1 MTVTTT
7 LDRQYF
13 PGDGSNK
20 NFPFNFKFFDN
31 SQIYVYLIDPAGGVV
46 GKVLNV
52 DYTISGALS
61 PVGGQVVMSVAP
73 ALNYQVLIQRKL
85 TITQPTSIRNQGAF
99 FPAIHEDVFDR
110 LTMLVQQAIF
120 EVGNG
125 LQKNAAG
132 LAWDFKGLRGVNAA
146 NPINAQ
152 DVATKNS
159 VELYVSSILLTG
171 QGPVNNASN
180 VLYVYPDGVTH
191 VVQDLSSPTGVKG
204 IGTPGGN
211 LGDLLDKTLGFQ
223 NVAAMAAASIPS
235 TLNYLVTAC
244 AQTPGYGGRVFTR
257 YTGSYAADGWCIV
270 QTADGSKWKAV
281 GVPDPQLFGAVN
293 GTDITSAM
301 QRFINY
307 AATRREPEMNWSI
320 NGIIS
325 SPVVGTV
332 GVGSSDYC
340 RNIKGKLSLAEPAA
354 TVAGTLFTMTN
365 FIQTTIGD
373 GEYIGSIL
381 YSARKAWGAFKFIG
395 CKYLTG
401 GDFYIVGCVRWG
413 MECTNYTTEFK
424 FGHLKFLYCGSSN
437 SQGVTFSATTHFR
450 TGSVL
455 SQRSNFQVFTPPAG
469 VRSGD
474 GLLINGTYYHIR
486 VIDTSGQ
493 TMQVFPALDSVDLA
507 NISGAYWIMGGGFR
521 HGDGEAN
528 AGYISRLSGLVCA
541 IDCACDDLYPV
552 TIGKAASQVSVVR
565 VRIGVDRD
573 AAYRG
578 GATLDTYT
586 EGTKIDTV
594 VLGQGGDVI
603 TGTPYSVGH
612 TGQFTPVVP
621 YQFADY
627 INDDLTKNSLRN
639 TPVLMTDVN
648 KRSVVPRTMQTPVV
662 STQGGNTEVTVIA
675 VQEVGGG
682 YGKVN
687 QLSLDKARA
696 SGNGCYSLSMFFF
709 GASTGNPGTVTL
721 QDASGTGVTV
731 MGEAIHNLV
740 MTGPTMVFAMFIN
753 NNWTVY
759 KGAAFVNG

>member
-13 PGDGSNK
+13 PGDGANK

-31 SQIYVYLIDPAGGVV
+31 SQIYVYLIDPSGAVV
-46 GKVLNV
+46 GKILNV
-52 DYTISGALS
+52 DYTLSGAMS
-61 PVGGQVVMSVAP
+61 PGGGQVVMTIAP
-73 ALNYQVLIQRKL
+73 PLNYQILVQRKL
-85 TITQPTSIRNQGAF
+85 PITQPTSIRNQGAF

-120 EVGNG
+120 ETGNS
-125 LQKNAAG
+125 LQKNQAG
-132 LAWDFKGLRGVNAA
+132 TVWDFKGLRGINAA
-146 NPINAQ
+146 NPISAQ

-159 VELYVSSILLTG
+159 VELYVSSILQTG
-171 QGPVNNASN
+171 QGPVNNAAN

-191 VVQDLSSPTGVKG
+191 VVQDLSGPNGVNG
-204 IGTPGGN
+204 IGAPGGS
-211 LGDLLDKTLGFQ
+211 LGDLLAKSQGFQ
-223 NVAAMAAASIPS
+223 TVALMAAATIPS
-235 TLNYLVTAC
+235 SMNFLVTAC
-244 AQTPGYGGRVFTR
+244 AATAGYGGSVFIR
-257 YTGSYAADGWCIV
+257 YTGPYAADGWCIV
-270 QTADGSKWKAV
+270 QTADGAKWKAM
-281 GVPDPQLFGAVN
+281 GVPDPHLFGAVD
-293 GTDITSAM
+293 GADITAAM
-301 QRFINY
+301 QRFITY
-307 AATRREPEMNWSI
+307 AATHREPEMNWSV

-325 SPVVGTV
+325 APVVGTV

-340 RNIKGKLSLAEPAA
+340 RNIKGKLSLTEPAA

-381 YSARKAWGAFKFIG
+381 YSARKVYGAFKFIG

-401 GDFYIVGCVRWG
+401 GDFYIIGCIRWG
-413 MECTNYTTEFK
+413 MEVSNYTTEFK

-437 SQGVTFSATTHFR
+437 SQGVPFSATTHFR
-450 TGSVL
+450 TGTL
-455 SQRSNFQVFTPPAG
+455 LTQRSNFQVFTPPAG
-469 VRSGD
+469 VRFGD

-486 VIDTSGQ
+486 VIDTISQ

-507 NISGAYWIMGGGFR
+507 SIAGAYWIMGGGFR
-521 HGDGEAN
+521 HGDGETN

-552 TIGKAASQVSVVR
+552 TIGKAASQVSVIR

-573 AAYRG
+573 SAYRG
-578 GATLDTYT
+578 GITMDTYT

-594 VLGQGGDVI
+594 ILAQGGDVI
-603 TGTPYSVGH
+603 TGTPYAVGH
-612 TGQFTPVVP
+612 VGQFTPVVP

-627 INDDLTKNSLRN
+627 INDDLTKNALRN
-639 TPVLMTDVN
+639 TPILMTDGN
-648 KRSVVPRTMQTPVV
+648 KRSVIPRTMQAPVV
-662 STQGGNTEVTVIA
+662 STQGGNAEVTVIA

-682 YGKVN
+682 YGKAI

-696 SGNGCYSLSMFFF
+696 SGNGCYSLAMFIF

-721 QDASGTGVTV
+721 QDASGTGITV
-731 MGEAIHNLV
+731 MSDAIHNLV
-740 MTGPTMVFAMFIN
+740 LTGPTIVFAMFIN